1 MASASGALIFLSLL
15 GSSLLTGVAFRN
27 CAQHGENIVDI
38 CRVLIVIA
46 SLEMRR
52 ELRRASGLAGTQ
64 RPQRCQNMREALFQP
79 EAVIEGAAACSVP
92 RPDIRL
98 SQAKRFLR
106 LCNRPPTY
114 ACKDELAPELFLR
127 RELVTFCPVSC

>member
-27 CAQHGENIVDI
+27 CAKHSENIVDI
-38 CRVLIVIA
+38 CRFIIVIA
-46 SLEMRR
+46 SLEMRC
-52 ELRRASGLAGTQ
+52 ELRRASGLAGAQ
-64 RPQRCQNMREALFQP
+64 RPQRCQHMGEALFQP

-98 SQAKRFLR
+98 AKAQR
-106 LCNRPPTY
+106 LFGFGNRPSTY
-114 ACKDELAPELFLR
+114 ACKDEFAPELFLR